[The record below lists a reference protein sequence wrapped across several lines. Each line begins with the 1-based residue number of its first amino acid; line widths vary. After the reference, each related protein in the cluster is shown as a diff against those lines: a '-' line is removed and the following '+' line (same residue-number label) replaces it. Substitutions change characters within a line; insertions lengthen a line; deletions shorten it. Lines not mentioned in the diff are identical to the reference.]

1 MKLLLDMNLSP
12 AWLAVLA
19 AHGHD
24 AVHWSEV
31 GAADAPDTHIMAW
44 AVSDGRV
51 IITHNLD
58 LTTLLALTGANGP
71 SVVQLQT
78 QDILPDT
85 ASDLLLRVLRE
96 FTEQLNA
103 GAIVTVEED
112 RRRVRILPLSR

>member
-44 AVSDGRV
+44 AVS
-51 IITHNLD
+51 
-58 LTTLLALTGANGP
+58 
-71 SVVQLQT
+71 
-78 QDILPDT
+78 T
-85 ASDLLLRVLRE
+85 A
-96 FTEQLNA
+96 
-103 GAIVTVEED
+103 G
-112 RRRVRILPLSR
+112 